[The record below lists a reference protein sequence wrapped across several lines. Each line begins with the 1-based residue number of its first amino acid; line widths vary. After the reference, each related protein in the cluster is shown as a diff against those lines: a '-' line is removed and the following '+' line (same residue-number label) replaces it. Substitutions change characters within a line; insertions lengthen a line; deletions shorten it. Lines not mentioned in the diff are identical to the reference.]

1 MQARSGAGARIASV
15 LLPIKKQQ
23 EASMKR
29 LGSWGIAGR
38 LTLLG
43 LLGALLAAVPTVFY
57 LQGAIGEIRLAHR
70 ERDAIAPVKSLLT
83 LIHAT
88 QNHRGVTAGVL
99 AGNAALA
106 SERESR
112 AATVLES
119 LRRFDTQIK
128 EAVDDEKILERWKTA
143 SANWDKIAAGVA
155 NRSLSTDDSYG
166 QHTALI
172 GDYLAILNALS
183 DHYRISMDRE
193 PAGFHLVT
201 SGVVHLPKLVET
213 LGQLRARGMVLLTQK
228 LATGDDNFTFTKLL
242 GLAKMHY
249 DDVAQ
254 SVEKAMAASPE
265 ARQKLAPIAE
275 EALKQAQAAMRIAD
289 RHIAQTDNLN
299 YPAADYFAAFSTAMK
314 AQVALDEATLAQ
326 LDTVLAHRIAAEQRN
341 LAIVLG
347 AICAVTV
354 VALLLGMAIGRSV
367 TRPLRQAVTIA
378 EKVAAGDLTSD
389 IEVHL
394 HDEVGQLLQ
403 ALKTMNEALRR
414 IAHDVRGGTEAILSA
429 SNQLASGNADLSQR
443 TEQQASSLEETASS
457 MEELTSTVKQNADNA
472 AQANQLAAGA
482 SDVAAEG
489 GRVVGQVVATMS
501 SINESARRIVDIIS
515 VIDGIAF
522 QTNILALNAAV
533 EAARAGEQGRG
544 FAVVAGE
551 VRSLAQRS
559 AGAAKEIKAL
569 IEDSVSKVESG
580 SELVDRAGK
589 TMDEVVAAV
598 KRVNHIIGEIA
609 AASHEQTSGIEQVNR
624 AIGQMDEVTQQN
636 AALVEQAAA
645 AAESMEEQAQ
655 RLTEAVARFKTGDVE
670 LTEAATEVAPPAAN
684 VTALPRRERLVAP
697 PGRRKDAVA

>member
-1 MQARSGAGARIASV
+1 
-15 LLPIKKQQ
+15 
-23 EASMKR
+23 MKR

-38 LTLLG
+38 LMVLG

-70 ERDAIAPVKSLLT
+70 ERDAIVPVKSLLA

-88 QNHRGVTAGVL
+88 QNHRGVSAGML
-99 AGNAALA
+99 AGNAALV
-106 SERESR
+106 SEREAR
-112 AATVLES
+112 AAAVLES
-119 LRRFDTQIK
+119 LRRFDAQLK
-128 EAVDDEKILERWKTA
+128 ESVGDEKILDRWKTA
-143 SANWDKIAAGVA
+143 SASWDKIAAGVG

-172 GDYLAILNALS
+172 AEYLVLLNAMS

-193 PAGFHLVT
+193 T
-201 SGVVHLPKLVET
+201 SGVAHLPKLVET

-265 ARQKLAPIAE
+265 SRQNLAPIAE
-275 EALKQAQAAMRIAD
+275 EALKQAQVVMRIAD
-289 RHIAQTDNLN
+289 RHIAQTDNLS
-299 YPAADYFAAFSTAMK
+299 YPAADYFAAFSNAMK
-314 AQVALDEATLAQ
+314 AQVALDEATLVQ
-326 LDTVLAHRIAAEQRN
+326 LDTVLAHRIATEQRN
-341 LAIVLG
+341 LAIVVG

-354 VALLLGMAIGRSV
+354 MALLLGMAIGRSV

-378 EKVAAGDLTSD
+378 EKVAAGDLTSE
-389 IEVHL
+389 IEVRSR
-394 HDEVGQLLQ
+394 DEVGQLLL
-403 ALKTMNEALRR
+403 ALKTMNESLRR

-443 TEQQASSLEETASS
+443 TEEQASSLEETASS

-489 GRVVGQVVATMS
+489 GRVVGQVVETMS

-551 VRSLAQRS
+551 VRNLAQRS
-559 AGAAKEIKAL
+559 AGAAKEIKGL
-569 IEDSVSKVESG
+569 IEDSVSKVKSG

-598 KRVNHIIGEIA
+598 KRVTHIIGEIA

-636 AALVEQAAA
+636 AALVEEAAA

-655 RLTEAVARFKTGDVE
+655 RLTEAVARFKTGDITAADTAV
-670 LTEAATEVAPPAAN
+670 EAAPAAVAN
-684 VTALPRRERLVAP
+684 VTTLPHRERVIAL
-697 PGRRKDAVA
+697 PGRRKDAAA